1 MAGFDWLIWT
11 ATFLAGTSLVYGL
24 LHYFGDRRLVKSR
37 FRKEPEAAMPLYHGG
52 NYTWMRRLLD
62 WISSFGKF
70 AASDKERATK
80 LRYALLQAGFR
91 NPTGTAIFYGL
102 QAIGAFCLPMPYLL
116 INVMHGTMTSGN
128 LAVTLLLGG
137 TGFYLPQYIL
147 KFLTKRRQDRIDK
160 ALPDVLD
167 LLIVLLEAGLS
178 LQSTLNRVSDEVRSI
193 SPELYQELHL
203 TNVEL
208 RTGITREMALK
219 NMADRTG
226 VQSVKSLTGMMI
238 QSEKMGTSLSQAL
251 RVHSNFLRVQR
262 AQKAEGIA
270 AKMPVKI
277 MFPMLLFIFPAI
289 FIVVLGPAAINLL
302 HSSLFSSMGGAGRF

>member
-1 MAGFDWLIWT
+1 
-11 ATFLAGTSLVYGL
+11 
-24 LHYFGDRRLVKSR
+24 
-37 FRKEPEAAMPLYHGG
+37 
-52 NYTWMRRLLD
+52 
-62 WISSFGKF
+62 
-70 AASDKERATK
+70 
-80 LRYALLQAGFR
+80 
-91 NPTGTAIFYGL
+91 
-102 QAIGAFCLPMPYLL
+102 
-116 INVMHGTMTSGN
+116 
-128 LAVTLLLGG
+128 
-137 TGFYLPQYIL
+137 
-147 KFLTKRRQDRIDK
+147 
-160 ALPDVLD
+160 
-167 LLIVLLEAGLS
+167 LEAGLS

-302 HSSLFSSMGGAGRF
+302 HSSLFSSMGGGARF